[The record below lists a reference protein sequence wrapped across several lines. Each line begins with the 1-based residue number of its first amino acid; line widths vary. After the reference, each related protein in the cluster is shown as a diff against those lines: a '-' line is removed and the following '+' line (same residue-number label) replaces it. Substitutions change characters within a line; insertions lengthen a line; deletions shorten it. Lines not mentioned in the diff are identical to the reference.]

1 MLSSQNPLTRGNAA
15 PLSVLP
21 AGTAT
26 ATQAGSTLVEE
37 PNAENQILAYSPRY
51 VVGGAAHPGVIVEPP
66 GLANVEPPP
75 IHYRPSLPRELSQT
89 GKLSAIQIERIIYA
103 GQAHGQRL
111 ADGSRAGISIG
122 DGTGTGKTA
131 TLAGIILDNWFR
143 DRRRAVWFSVK
154 SDLIEAVLEEF
165 NRLGHVPPIKLINDF
180 TTDSEIDISEGI
192 VFCTYRSLI
201 SRSRSGKR
209 RIDQITR
216 WLGSEGIV
224 IFDEGHKAKYAFAD
238 DRGKS
243 TQTGAAVLEIQD
255 PTKSPDYRVVYS
267 SATSA
272 GEVRH
277 LAYMSRLGLWG
288 YGTNFPLGF
297 EQFAEEIESGG
308 VGALEMVC
316 RDLKAMGRYLCGN
329 LSMGTDPKSGLAVE
343 FREVTHWL
351 TPAQRRMYDNM
362 AQGWQEVFRNIH
374 RALDLTNSGRT
385 TRAQAVN
392 QFWAEHQ
399 RCFRNLI
406 TAFKVPTLIREIEDA
421 LGRRQSVVVSI
432 TGTGESQTKKQI
444 ERAADQEE
452 AIDGLDFSP
461 RETLTRL
468 VAQCFPTGCFQERT
482 NPYNG
487 IVEHIPVLDAH
498 GNQVESR
505 AALQLRG
512 ELMDKLSVLEVP
524 EHPLDQLV
532 NYFCVENVAEMTGRK
547 KRLIRTASGTL
558 EYRPRQLPGVPSKL
572 INLHEKNAFQ
582 NGDKRIAIMSEVA
595 STGDS
600 LHAGEQVR
608 NKQRRLHIAAEL
620 KWSADKQI
628 QDFGRT
634 NRTAQVAP
642 PIYMLVFTELG
653 GEKRFSATIARRL
666 GNMGALTK
674 GDRKAEKAGNLD
686 KYNLESKEGRSAL
699 NVVLTSIMRGIEI
712 SGIDDPKQALRDM
725 GLVRNTDDGEVV
737 PESEKTNIPRFL
749 NRLLSLEVDRQNALF
764 DYFYET
770 FLETIEYL
778 KQNGK
783 LDDGMEDLK
792 AMSVVIAEPP
802 KVLHCDALTSAK
814 AVYYYL
820 NLKIAT
826 KPAKFAEL
834 TGSGVH
840 QFFQDRRDGS
850 FVAVRRTLAHTDAET
865 GERYQMFSVAKPA
878 GKNLSYIREN
888 ELNQRYR
895 VVSMGRAENWWL
907 EEEGKIPSYEHRT
920 VHLLSGALLPIW
932 KYLKTLSHDALNI
945 VRTTTDDGTRLVG
958 VKISEES
965 LRDLF
970 VHFGFRS
977 DIPATAPEVLR
988 IVDFGKNTV
997 NLIGDISIR
1006 TTRFQGTLLT
1016 EVCPATFEQIRELRG
1031 MGLVNI
1037 VQRGKQRFFLP
1048 QNSAVQALERVL
1060 ALFPPESTD
1069 ISFLPE
1075 MERSVVLLESNE
1087 SVKLPDWLIEPDI
1100 GFVNSLTAS
1109 SNRVPEQNAPPVM
1122 NKLFTM

>member
-1 MLSSQNPLTRGNAA
+1 VPVETSEPDTTNQNSAYA
-15 PLSVLP
+15 P
-21 AGTAT
+21 
-26 ATQAGSTLVEE
+26 
-37 PNAENQILAYSPRY
+37 RF
-51 VVGGAAHPGVIVEPP
+51 VVGGASHPGVIVEPP

-75 IHYRPSLPRELSQT
+75 VTYRPHLPRELCAS
-89 GKLSAIQIERIIYA
+89 GKLSAMQIERIIYT

-111 ADGSRAGISIG
+111 VDGSRAGISIG

-131 TLAGIILDNWFR
+131 TLAGVILDNWFQG
-143 DRRRAVWFSVK
+143 RRRAVWFSVK
-154 SDLIEAVLEEF
+154 ADLIEAVSDEF
-165 NRLGHVPPIKLINDF
+165 RRLGLTPPIKLINDF
-180 TTDSEIDISEGI
+180 PTDGEIAFIDGI

-201 SRSRSGKR
+201 ARSKSGKR
-209 RIDQITR
+209 RIDQLTR
-216 WLGSEGIV
+216 WLGSDGVV

-243 TQTGAAVLEIQD
+243 TQTGVAVLEIQD
-255 PTKSPDYRVVYS
+255 PGKFPDLRVVYS

-288 YGTNFPLGF
+288 EGTNFPLGF

-329 LSMGTDPKSGLAVE
+329 LSMGTDPESGLAVE

-374 RALDLTNSGRT
+374 RALDLTNSGKA
-385 TRAQAVN
+385 TRSQAVN

-421 LGRRQSVVVSI
+421 LARKDSIVVSI

-452 AIDGLDFSP
+452 AIDSLDFSP

-468 VAQCFPTGCFQERT
+468 VANCFPTACFQERT
-482 NPYNG
+482 NPYSG
-487 IVEHIPVLDAH
+487 TVEYVSVLDSA

-505 AALQLRG
+505 AALQLRA

-532 NYFCVENVAEMTGRK
+532 NYFGVENVAEMTGRK
-547 KRLIRTASGTL
+547 KRLIRTAKGTL

-582 NGDKRIAIMSEVA
+582 SGDKRIAIMSEVA

-600 LHAGEQVR
+600 LHAGRSVGNR
-608 NKQRRLHIAAEL
+608 QRRLHIAAEL

-634 NRTAQVAP
+634 HRTGQVAP
-642 PIYMLVFTELG
+642 PAYLLVFTELG

-674 GDRKAEKAGNLD
+674 GDRRAEKAGNLD

-699 NVVLTSIMRGIEI
+699 NVVLTSIMRGQEIE
-712 SGIDDPKQALRDM
+712 GIGDPKQALRDM
-725 GLVRNTDDGEVV
+725 GLIRTVDGLEEVSD
-737 PESEKTNIPRFL
+737 SEKTNIPRFL

-764 DYFYET
+764 DYFYST
-770 FLETIEYL
+770 FLETLEYL
-778 KQNGK
+778 KQKGK

-792 AMSVVIAEPP
+792 AVSVEVAEPP
-802 KVLHCDALTSAK
+802 QVLHSDPLTAAK
-814 AVYYYL
+814 TVYCKL
-820 NLKIAT
+820 DLKVAT
-826 KPAKFAEL
+826 TPARYEEMAE
-834 TGSGVH
+834 SGVH
-840 QFFQDRRDGS
+840 QFFQHRGEGS
-850 FVAVRRTLAHTDAET
+850 FVAVRRTLSHTDPET
-865 GERYQMFSVAKPA
+865 GDRYQMFSISKPA
-878 GKNLSYIREN
+878 GRNLSYVREN
-888 ELNQRYR
+888 ELNQKYR
-895 VVSMGRAENWWL
+895 VVPKTKAEKWWL
-907 EEEGKIPSYEHRT
+907 EEENKIPLHEYRT

-932 KYLKTLSHDALNI
+932 KYLKTLSQDALNI

-958 VKISEES
+958 VKISEEW
-965 LRDLF
+965 LRDLHR
-970 VHFGFRS
+970 HFGLRS
-977 DIPATAPEVLR
+977 EVPRTAAEILR
-988 IVDFGKNTV
+988 VVDFDNNTV
-997 NLIGDISIR
+997 NLTGDIKIR
-1006 TTRFQGTLLT
+1006 TTRFQGQLLT
-1016 EVCPATFEQIRELRG
+1016 EVCPSTFEQIREFRG

-1037 VQRGKQRFFLP
+1037 LQHGKQRFFLP
-1048 QNSAVQALERVL
+1048 ERSPHISLEPIMALY
-1060 ALFPPESTD
+1060 PPESTD

-1075 MERSVVLLESNE
+1075 LKGDFNAFVKEKPAELPGWLFEPDENAIRDLSVVRE
-1087 SVKLPDWLIEPDI
+1087 LPGVRTFTEYDIERHEDI
-1100 GFVNSLTAS
+1100 HSI
-1109 SNRVPEQNAPPVM
+1109 
-1122 NKLFTM
+1122 K

>member
-1 MLSSQNPLTRGNAA
+1 MLTSHEQTTAGVAA
-15 PLSVLP
+15 PFSTAV
-21 AGTAT
+21 AT
-26 ATQAGSTLVEE
+26 APSRSVQADE
-37 PNAENQILAYSPRY
+37 PNTESPILVYTPRN
-51 VVGGAAHPGVIVEPP
+51 VVGGASHPGVIVETP

-75 IHYRPSLPRELSQT
+75 ITYRPYLPKELSIS
-89 GKLSAIQIERIIYA
+89 GKLSTMQIERIIYA

-111 ADGSRAGISIG
+111 ADGSRSGISIG

-131 TLAGIILDNWFR
+131 TLAGVILDNWFQE
-143 DRRRAVWFSVK
+143 RRRAVWFSVK
-154 SDLIEAVLEEF
+154 TDLVEAVADEF
-165 NRLGHVPPIKLINDF
+165 SRLGLSPPIKLINDYP
-180 TTDSEIDISEGI
+180 TDCEIQLGDGI

-201 SRSRSGKR
+201 ARSKSGKR
-209 RIDQITR
+209 RIDQLIR
-216 WLGSEGIV
+216 WLGNEGVV

-255 PTKSPDYRVVYS
+255 PVKFPDLRVVYS

-288 YGTNFPLGF
+288 DGTNFPLGF

-329 LSMGTDPKSGLAVE
+329 LSMGTDPDSGLAVE

-362 AQGWQEVFRNIH
+362 AQGWQEVFKNIH
-374 RALDLTNSGRT
+374 RALDLTNSGKA
-385 TRAQAVN
+385 TRATAVN

-421 LGRRQSVVVSI
+421 LARKESIVVSI

-444 ERAADQEE
+444 DRAADREE
-452 AIDGLDFSP
+452 AIDSLDFSP

-468 VAQCFPTGCFQERT
+468 VANCFPTACFQERT
-482 NPYNG
+482 NPYSG
-487 IVEHIPVLDAH
+487 TVEYIPLLDEQ
-498 GNQVESR
+498 GNHVESR
-505 AALQLRG
+505 AALRLRS
-512 ELMDKLSVLEVP
+512 ELMDKLSILEVP

-532 NYFCVENVAEMTGRK
+532 NYFGVENVAEMTGRK

-572 INLHEKNAFQ
+572 INLHEKNTFQ

-600 LHAGEQVR
+600 LHAGRHVG

-634 NRTAQVAP
+634 HRTGQVAP
-642 PIYMLVFTELG
+642 PVYLLVFTELG

-674 GDRKAEKAGNLD
+674 GDRRAEKAGNLD

-699 NVVLTSIMRGIEI
+699 NIVLTGIMRGKEIE
-712 SGIDDPKQALRDM
+712 GLDDPKQALKDM
-725 GLVRNTDDGEVV
+725 GLVKNTDDGEVV
-737 PESEKTNIPRFL
+737 PDSEKTNIPRFL

-778 KQNGK
+778 KQKGK

-792 AMSVVIAEPP
+792 AASVEIAEPP
-802 KVLHCDALTSAK
+802 QILHSDALTGART
-814 AVYYYL
+814 VYYKL
-820 NLKIAT
+820 NLKVAT
-826 KPAKFAEL
+826 KPARFVDLAQSDL
-834 TGSGVH
+834 H

-850 FVAVRRTLAHTDAET
+850 FVAVRRTLSHTDPET
-865 GERYQMFSVAKPA
+865 GDRYQMFSISKPA
-878 GKNLSYIREN
+878 GRNMSYLKEN
-888 ELNQRYR
+888 ELNRNYR
-895 VVSMGRAENWWL
+895 VVPKSRAEIWWL
-907 EEEGKIPSYEHRT
+907 NEEAKIPPFEQRT

-958 VKISEES
+958 VNVAAEWLNDI
-965 LRDLF
+965 RR
-970 VHFGFRS
+970 HFGLRS
-977 DIPATAPEVLR
+977 EIPKTAAEILR
-988 IVDFGKNTV
+988 VVDFENNTV
-997 NLIGDISIR
+997 NLTDGIRIR
-1006 TTRFQGTLLT
+1006 TTRFQSQLLT
-1016 EVCPATFEQIRELRG
+1016 EVCPSTFEQIREFRR

-1037 VQRGKQRFFLP
+1037 VQHGKQRFFLP
-1048 QNSAVQALERVL
+1048 ERSPHISLGPIL
-1060 ALFPPESTD
+1060 ALYPPESAD
-1069 ISFLPE
+1069 INFLPE
-1075 MERSVVLLESNE
+1075 LQGEFNVHVKEKPAVLPGWLFEPDESAVRDLSVVCE
-1087 SVKLPDWLIEPDI
+1087 LP
-1100 GFVNSLTAS
+1100 GV
-1109 SNRVPEQNAPPVM
+1109 
-1122 NKLFTM
+1122 LFAA

>member
-1 MLSSQNPLTRGNAA
+1 MLGQESATTGTAA
-15 PLSVLP
+15 PVFNDNAF
-21 AGTAT
+21 AGDGSAAT
-26 ATQAGSTLVEE
+26 APAEAGVRDTSAQPQAYI
-37 PNAENQILAYSPRY
+37 PHYIL
-51 VVGGAAHPGVIVEPP
+51 GGACHPGVIVETP

-75 IHYRPSLPRELSQT
+75 ITYRPHLPKELCTS
-89 GKLSAIQIERIIYA
+89 GKLSAMQLERVIYA

-131 TLAGIILDNWFR
+131 TLAGIILDNWFQN
-143 DRRRAVWFSVK
+143 RRRAVWFSVK
-154 SDLIEAVLEEF
+154 ADLIEAVADEF
-165 NRLGHVPPIKLINDF
+165 ARLGFAPPIKLINDF
-180 TTDSEIDISEGI
+180 PTDGEIDIGDGI

-201 SRSRSGKR
+201 ARSRSGHR
-209 RIDQITR
+209 RIDQLTR
-216 WLGSEGIV
+216 WLGSQGAV

-255 PTKSPDYRVVYS
+255 PEKYPDYRVVYS

-288 YGTNFPLGF
+288 EGTNFPLGF

-329 LSMGTDPKSGLAVE
+329 LSMGTDPESGLAVE
-343 FREVTHWL
+343 FREVTHRL
-351 TPAQRRMYDNM
+351 TPAQRQMYDNM

-374 RALDLTNSGRT
+374 RALDLTNSGKA

-406 TAFKVPTLIREIEDA
+406 TAFKVPTLMREIEDA
-421 LGRRQSVVVSI
+421 LARKESVVVSI

-444 ERAADQEE
+444 ERAADQDE
-452 AIDGLDFSP
+452 AIDSLDFSP

-468 VAQCFPTGCFQERT
+468 VAHCFPTACFQERT
-482 NPYNG
+482 NPYSG
-487 IVEHIPVLDAH
+487 TTEYIPLLDQD

-505 AALQLRG
+505 TAQQLRT
-512 ELMDKLSVLEVP
+512 ELLDKLSVLEVP

-532 NYFCVENVAEMTGRK
+532 NYFGVENVAEMTGRK
-547 KRLIRTASGTL
+547 KRLIRTTSGTL

-600 LHAGEQVR
+600 LHAGCQVG

-634 NRTAQVAP
+634 HRTGQVAP
-642 PIYMLVFTELG
+642 PVYLLVFTELG

-674 GDRKAEKAGNLD
+674 GDRRAEKAGNLD

-699 NVVLTSIMRGIEI
+699 NVVLTGIMRGIEVQ
-712 SGIDDPKQALRDM
+712 GLDDPKQALRDM
-725 GLVRNTDDGEVV
+725 GLVRIMDGVEDV
-737 PESEKTNIPRFL
+737 PDSEKTNIPRFL
-749 NRLLSLEVDRQNALF
+749 NRLLSLEVDRQNTLF
-764 DYFYET
+764 DHFYET
-770 FLETIEYL
+770 FLETLEYL
-778 KQNGK
+778 KQKGK

-792 AMSVVIAEPP
+792 AISVEIAEPP
-802 KVLHCDALTSAK
+802 QVLHSDALTSAK
-814 AVYYYL
+814 TVYYRL
-820 NLKIAT
+820 DLKVAT
-826 KPAKFAEL
+826 KPARYVELAE
-834 TGSGVH
+834 SGIH

-850 FVAVRRTLAHTDAET
+850 FVAVRRTLSHTDPET
-865 GERYQMFSVAKPA
+865 GERYQMFSVSKPA
-878 GKNLSYIREN
+878 GKNMSYVREN
-888 ELNQRYR
+888 ELNQKYR
-895 VVSMGRAENWWL
+895 IVPKSRAETWWRR
-907 EEEGKIPSYEHRT
+907 EEAKIPPFEHRT

-932 KYLKTLSHDALNI
+932 KYLKTLSHDTLNI

-958 VKISEES
+958 VNIAPEWIGDI
-965 LRDLF
+965 RR
-970 VHFGFRS
+970 HFGLRS
-977 DIPATAPEVLR
+977 EIPTTAAEILR
-988 IVDFGKNTV
+988 VVDFEKNTV
-997 NLIGDISIR
+997 NLTGDIKIR
-1006 TTRFQGTLLT
+1006 TTRFQGQLLT
-1016 EVCPATFEQIRELRG
+1016 EVCPSTFEQIRELRG

-1037 VQRGKQRFFLP
+1037 AQHGKQRFFLP
-1048 QNSAVQALERVL
+1048 EWSPHIHLEPIL
-1060 ALFPPESTD
+1060 ALYSPKSTEID
-1069 ISFLPE
+1069 FLPE
-1075 MERSVVLLESNE
+1075 LQPGFQTFEKREPIE
-1087 SVKLPDWLIEPDI
+1087 LPGWLIEPDPGYVTDLQI
-1100 GFVNSLTAS
+1100 S
-1109 SNRVPEQNAPPVM
+1109 EE
-1122 NKLFTM
+1122 TMFLS

>member
-1 MLSSQNPLTRGNAA
+1 MLGQESATTGTAA
-15 PLSVLP
+15 PVVNNS
-21 AGTAT
+21 ASASEGSAT
-26 ATQAGSTLVEE
+26 AIAPAKSDVRETSVQPQA
-37 PNAENQILAYSPRY
+37 Y
-51 VVGGAAHPGVIVEPP
+51 VPHYIVGGAPHPGVIVETP

-75 IHYRPSLPRELSQT
+75 ITYRPHLPKELSIS
-89 GKLSAIQIERIIYA
+89 GKLSTMQIERIIYA

-131 TLAGIILDNWFR
+131 TLAGVILDNWFQG
-143 DRRRAVWFSVK
+143 RRRAVWFSVK
-154 SDLIEAVLEEF
+154 ADLIEAVSDEF
-165 NRLGHVPPIKLINDF
+165 ARLRLTLPIKLINDYP
-180 TTDSEIDISEGI
+180 TDGEIELGNGI

-201 SRSRSGKR
+201 ARSKSGNR
-209 RIDQITR
+209 RIDQLTR
-216 WLGSEGIV
+216 WLGSEGVV

-255 PTKSPDYRVVYS
+255 PEKFPDLRVVYS

-288 YGTNFPLGF
+288 EGTNFPLGF

-329 LSMGTDPKSGLAVE
+329 LSMGTDPESGLAVE

-351 TPAQRRMYDNM
+351 TPAQRGMYDNM

-374 RALDLTNSGRT
+374 RALDLTNSGKA

-406 TAFKVPTLIREIEDA
+406 TAFKVPTLIREIEDSLA
-421 LGRRQSVVVSI
+421 RKESIVVSI

-444 ERAADQEE
+444 ERAADQDE
-452 AIDGLDFSP
+452 AIDSLDFSP

-468 VAQCFPTGCFQERT
+468 VAHCFPTACFQERM
-482 NPYNG
+482 NPYSG
-487 IVEHIPVLDAH
+487 TVEYIPVLDAE

-505 AALQLRG
+505 AALQLRT
-512 ELMDKLSVLEVP
+512 ELLDKLSVLEVP

-532 NYFCVENVAEMTGRK
+532 NYFGVENVAEMTGRK
-547 KRLIRTASGTL
+547 KRLIRTTSGTL

-600 LHAGEQVR
+600 LHAGKQVG

-634 NRTAQVAP
+634 HRTGQVAP
-642 PIYMLVFTELG
+642 PVYLLVFTELG

-699 NVVLTSIMRGIEI
+699 NIVLTGIMRDSEI
-712 SGIDDPKQALRDM
+712 AGIDDPKQALRDM

-737 PESEKTNIPRFL
+737 PDAEKTNIPRFL

-770 FLETIEYL
+770 FLETLEYL
-778 KQNGK
+778 KQKGK

-792 AMSVVIAEPP
+792 AFSVAVAEPP
-802 KVLHCDALTSAK
+802 QVLHSDVLTGAK
-814 AVYYYL
+814 TVYYKL
-820 NLKIAT
+820 DLKVAT
-826 KPAKFAEL
+826 TPARYKDVAE
-834 TGSGVH
+834 SDIH
-840 QFFQDRRDGS
+840 QFFQHRSDGS
-850 FVAVRRTLAHTDAET
+850 FVAVRRTLSHTDPET
-865 GERYQMFSVAKPA
+865 GERYQMFSISKPE
-878 GKNLSYIREN
+878 GRNLSYIRES
-888 ELNQRYR
+888 ELNQKYR
-895 VVSMGRAENWWL
+895 IVPKIKAEKWWL
-907 EEEGKIPSYEHRT
+907 AEEAKIPPFEDKT

-932 KYLKTLSHDALNI
+932 KYLKTLSKDALNI
-945 VRTTTDDGTRLVG
+945 VRTTTDDGMRLVG
-958 VKISEES
+958 VKITEEC

-970 VHFGFRS
+970 RHFGLRS
-977 DIPATAPEVLR
+977 DIPTTAPEVLR
-988 IVDFGKNTV
+988 IVDFENNTV
-997 NLIGDISIR
+997 YLTGDIKIR
-1006 TTRFQGTLLT
+1006 TTRFQGRLLT
-1016 EVCPATFEQIRELRG
+1016 EVCPSTFEQIREFRG

-1037 VQRGKQRFFLP
+1037 VQHGKQRFFLP
-1048 QNSAVQALERVL
+1048 ERSAHIYLEPIL
-1060 ALFPPESTD
+1060 ALYPPKSTEID
-1069 ISFLPE
+1069 FLPE
-1075 MERSVVLLESNE
+1075 LQPEFQTFEKE
-1087 SVKLPDWLIEPDI
+1087 EPIELPGWLIEPDP
-1100 GFVNSLTAS
+1100 GYLTDLQVS
-1109 SNRVPEQNAPPVM
+1109 EET
-1122 NKLFTM
+1122 LFLS

>member
-1 MLSSQNPLTRGNAA
+1 MLSSQGQMT
-15 PLSVLP
+15 
-21 AGTAT
+21 AGTAAPISTASATT
-26 ATQAGSTLVEE
+26 ATAVSIQPDGPDTET
-37 PNAENQILAYSPRY
+37 QITAYVPRY
-51 VVGGAAHPGVIVEPP
+51 VVGGASHPGVIVEPP

-75 IHYRPSLPRELSQT
+75 ITYRPHLPKELSESA
-89 GKLSAIQIERIIYA
+89 KLSAMQIERIIYA

-111 ADGSRAGISIG
+111 ADGARAGVSIG

-131 TLAGIILDNWFR
+131 TLAGVILDNWFQG
-143 DRRRAVWFSVK
+143 RRRAVWFSVK
-154 SDLIEAVLEEF
+154 ADLIEAVADEF
-165 NRLGHVPPIKLINDF
+165 ARLGLTPPIRLINDYS
-180 TTDSEIDISEGI
+180 TDGEIELGDGI

-201 SRSRSGKR
+201 ARSKTGKR
-209 RIDQITR
+209 RIDQLTN
-216 WLGSEGIV
+216 WLGRDGVV

-255 PTKSPDYRVVYS
+255 PVQFSDLRVVYS

-288 YGTNFPLGF
+288 EGTNFPLGF

-329 LSMGTDPKSGLAVE
+329 LSMGADPESGLAVE
-343 FREVTHWL
+343 FRELTHWL

-374 RALDLTNSGRT
+374 RALDLTNSGKA

-421 LGRRQSVVVSI
+421 LARKESIVVSI

-452 AIDGLDFSP
+452 AIDSLDFSP

-468 VAQCFPTGCFQERT
+468 VSNCFPTACFQERT
-482 NPYNG
+482 NPYSG
-487 IVEHIPVLDAH
+487 TIEYIPVLDQN

-505 AALQLRG
+505 AALQLRS
-512 ELMDKLSVLEVP
+512 ELLDKLSVLEVP

-532 NYFCVENVAEMTGRK
+532 NYFGVENVAEMTGRK
-547 KRLIRTASGTL
+547 KRLIRTSSGTL
-558 EYRPRQLPGVPSKL
+558 EYRPRQLAGVPSKL

-600 LHAGEQVR
+600 LHAGKHVG

-634 NRTAQVAP
+634 HRTGQVAP
-642 PIYMLVFTELG
+642 PVYLLVFTELG

-674 GDRKAEKAGNLD
+674 GDRRAEKAGNLD

-699 NVVLTSIMRGIEI
+699 NITLTSIMRGCEI
-712 SGIDDPKQALRDM
+712 DGIDDPKQALRDM
-725 GLVRNTDDGEVV
+725 GLVRVVDGIEEVS
-737 PESEKTNIPRFL
+737 ESERTNIPRFL

-764 DYFYET
+764 DHFYET

-778 KQNGK
+778 KQKGK

-792 AMSVVIAEPP
+792 AASVSIAETPQ
-802 KVLHCDALTSAK
+802 VLHVDALTGAK
-814 AVYYYL
+814 TVYYEL
-820 NLKIAT
+820 DLKVIS
-826 KPAKFAEL
+826 KPARFSEL
-834 TGSGVH
+834 AASGQH
-840 QFFQDRRDGS
+840 QFFQHRQDGT
-850 FVAVRRTLAHTDAET
+850 FVAVRRTLSHTDAES
-865 GERYQMFSVAKPA
+865 GERYQMVSLSKPA
-878 GKNLSYIREN
+878 GRNLSYIREV
-888 ELNQRYR
+888 ELNQKYR
-895 VVSMGRAENWWL
+895 ICPKNRAEVWWL
-907 EEEGKIPSYEHRT
+907 NEEAKIPPFEQRT

-945 VRTTTDDGTRLVG
+945 VRTTTDEGTRLVG
-958 VKISEES
+958 VNISTDW
-965 LRDLF
+965 LNDIRR
-970 VHFGFRS
+970 HFGLRS
-977 DIPATAPEVLR
+977 EIATTAAEILR
-988 IVDFGKNTV
+988 VVDFENNTV
-997 NLIGDISIR
+997 NLAGDIKIR
-1006 TTRFQGTLLT
+1006 TTRFQGQLLT
-1016 EVCPATFEQIRELRG
+1016 EVRPSTVEQTRELRR
-1031 MGLVNI
+1031 MRLINI
-1037 VQRGKQRFFLP
+1037 VHYGKQRFFLP
-1048 QNSAVQALERVL
+1048 KSSPQTYLEPIL
-1060 ALFPPESTD
+1060 ALYPLESTNID
-1069 ISFLPE
+1069 FLPE
-1075 MERSVVLLESNE
+1075 RQHNLGKVTEEKPAE
-1087 SVKLPDWLIEPDI
+1087 LPDWLVEPAKDAI
-1100 GFVNSLTAS
+1100 RELCVNSEICQPKG
-1109 SNRVPEQNAPPVM
+1109 N
-1122 NKLFTM
+1122 LFV

>member
-1 MLSSQNPLTRGNAA
+1 MLGHENTGAGRAA
-15 PLSVLP
+15 PVFSNQLSGTE
-21 AGTAT
+21 GTAT
-26 ATQAGSTLVEE
+26 AKATAKVEVRDTSAQ
-37 PNAENQILAYSPRY
+37 PQVYLPHHIA
-51 VVGGAAHPGVIVEPP
+51 GGAPHPGVIVETP

-75 IHYRPSLPRELSQT
+75 ITYRPYLPKELSISR
-89 GKLSAIQIERIIYA
+89 KLSAMQIERIIYA
-103 GQAHGQRL
+103 GQAHQQRL

-131 TLAGIILDNWFR
+131 TLAGIILDNWFHG
-143 DRRRAVWFSVK
+143 RRRSVWFSVK
-154 SDLIEAVLEEF
+154 ADLIEAVADEF
-165 NRLGHVPPIKLINDF
+165 ARLGLTPPIKLINDF
-180 TTDSEIDISEGI
+180 PTDGEISFGDGI

-201 SRSRSGKR
+201 ARSKSGNR
-209 RIDQITR
+209 RIDQLIR
-216 WLGSEGIV
+216 WLGSEGVV

-238 DRGKS
+238 DRGKA

-255 PTKSPDYRVVYS
+255 PVRFPDIRVVYS

-288 YGTNFPLGF
+288 DGTNFPLGF

-329 LSMGTDPKSGLAVE
+329 LSMGTDPESGLAVE

-351 TPAQRRMYDNM
+351 MPAQRQMYDNM

-374 RALDLTNSGRT
+374 RALDLTNSGKG
-385 TRAQAVN
+385 TRSQAVN

-421 LGRRQSVVVSI
+421 LARKESIVVSI

-444 ERAADQEE
+444 ERAADQDE
-452 AIDGLDFSP
+452 AIDSLDFSP

-468 VAQCFPTGCFQERT
+468 VANCFPTMCFQERT
-482 NPYNG
+482 NPYTG
-487 IVEHIPVLDAH
+487 TTEHIPVLDPN
-498 GNQVESR
+498 GNPVESR
-505 AALQLRG
+505 AALQLRA

-532 NYFCVENVAEMTGRK
+532 NYFGVENVAEMTGRK
-547 KRLIRTASGTL
+547 KRLIRTTSGTL

-600 LHAGEQVR
+600 LHAGRSVGNR
-608 NKQRRLHIAAEL
+608 QRRLHIAAEL

-634 NRTAQVAP
+634 HRTGQVAP
-642 PIYMLVFTELG
+642 PVYLLVFTELG

-674 GDRKAEKAGNLD
+674 GDRRAEKAGNLD

-699 NVVLTSIMRGIEI
+699 NVVLTCIMRGSELA
-712 SGIDDPKQALRDM
+712 GLDDPKQALRDM
-725 GLVRNTDDGEVV
+725 GLVRCTDDGEDV
-737 PESEKTNIPRFL
+737 PDSEKTNIPRFL

-764 DYFYET
+764 DHFYAT
-770 FLETIEYL
+770 FVETIEYL
-778 KQNGK
+778 KQKGK

-792 AMSVVIAEPP
+792 AASVEIAETPQIM
-802 KVLHCDALTSAK
+802 HADALTGAK
-814 AVYYYL
+814 TVYYKL
-820 NLKIAT
+820 NLKVAST
-826 KPAKFAEL
+826 PARFGEL
-834 TGSGVH
+834 AANDQH
-840 QFFQDRRDGS
+840 QFFQNRHDSS
-850 FVAVRRTLAHTDAET
+850 FVAVRRTLSHTDPDT
-865 GERYQMFSVAKPA
+865 GERYQMFSISKPS
-878 GKNLSYIREN
+878 GRNGSYVREN
-888 ELNQRYR
+888 ELNQKYR
-895 VVSMGRAENWWL
+895 VVPKNRAEKWWL
-907 EEEGKIPSYEHRT
+907 DEEARIPPFEQRT

-945 VRTTTDDGTRLVG
+945 VRTTTDNGTRLVG
-958 VKISEES
+958 VNI
-965 LRDLF
+965 
-970 VHFGFRS
+970 
-977 DIPATAPEVLR
+977 APEW
-988 IVDFGKNTV
+988 
-997 NLIGDISIR
+997 IGDIRRHFGLRNEVPTTASEILRVVDFENNIVNLTGDMKVR
-1006 TTRFQGTLLT
+1006 TTRFQGRLLT
-1016 EVCPATFEQIRELRG
+1016 EICPSTFEQIRELRG
-1031 MGLVNI
+1031 MGLINI
-1037 VQRGKQRFFLP
+1037 VQHGKQRFFLP
-1048 QNSAVQALERVL
+1048 DESPSFCLERIL
-1060 ALFPPESTD
+1060 ALYPPESTNID
-1069 ISFLPE
+1069 FLPE
-1075 MERSVVLLESNE
+1075 LQAEFTAFEKEKPVA
-1087 SVKLPDWLIEPDI
+1087 LPGWLFEPN
-1100 GFVNSLTAS
+1100 G
-1109 SNRVPEQNAPPVM
+1109 NAFHGLAAVQELPGVR
-1122 NKLFTM
+1122 TQ

>member
-1 MLSSQNPLTRGNAA
+1 MTAGTSPISAAAVGAAATAISDPTGVTNAETSSQI
-15 PLSVLP
+15 V
-21 AGTAT
+21 
-26 ATQAGSTLVEE
+26 
-37 PNAENQILAYSPRY
+37 AYSPRY

-75 IHYRPSLPRELSQT
+75 ITYRPHLPNELST
-89 GKLSAIQIERIIYA
+89 SGKLSAMQIERIIYA

-131 TLAGIILDNWFR
+131 TLAGIILDNWFQG
-143 DRRRAVWFSVK
+143 RRRAVWFSVK
-154 SDLIEAVLEEF
+154 SDLIEAVADEF
-165 NRLGHVPPIKLINDF
+165 ARLGLTPPIKLINDF
-180 TTDSEIDISEGI
+180 PTDGEIDLGDGI
-192 VFCTYRSLI
+192 TFCTYRSLI

-216 WLGSEGIV
+216 WLGTEGVV

-255 PTKSPDYRVVYS
+255 PTSFPDFRVVYS

-288 YGTNFPLGF
+288 EGTNFPRGF

-374 RALDLTNSGRT
+374 RALELTNSGKA

-421 LGRRQSVVVSI
+421 LARRESIVVSI

-468 VAQCFPTGCFQERT
+468 VANCFPTACFQERT
-482 NPYNG
+482 SPYSG
-487 IVEHIPVLDAH
+487 TVEYIPVVDAD
-498 GNQVESR
+498 GRQVESR
-505 AALQLRG
+505 AALQLRA
-512 ELMDKLSVLEVP
+512 ELMDKLSILEVP

-532 NYFCVENVAEMTGRK
+532 NYFGVENVAEMTGRK
-547 KRLIRTASGTL
+547 KRLIRTANGNL

-572 INLHEKNAFQ
+572 INLHEKNGFQ
-582 NGDKRIAIMSEVA
+582 NGNKRIAIMSEVA

-600 LHAGEQVR
+600 LHAGEHVG

-634 NRTAQVAP
+634 HRTGQMFP
-642 PIYMLVFTELG
+642 PVYLLVFTELG

-699 NVVLTSIMRGIEI
+699 NVVLTGIMRGCEIE
-712 SGIDDPKQALRDM
+712 GIEDPKQALRDM
-725 GLVRNTDDGEVV
+725 GLVKTLDGVEQV
-737 PESEKTNIPRFL
+737 PDSEKTNIPRFL

-764 DYFYET
+764 DHFYDT

-778 KQNGK
+778 KQKGK

-792 AMSVVIAEPP
+792 AMSVRIAEPP
-802 KVLHCDALTSAK
+802 QVLHSDALTSAK
-814 AVYYYL
+814 TVYYKL
-820 NLKIAT
+820 DLKVAT
-826 KPAKFAEL
+826 QPARYAEL
-834 TGSGVH
+834 SEGGVH

-850 FVAVRRTLAHTDAET
+850 FVAVRRTLSHTDPET
-865 GERYQMFSVAKPA
+865 GERYQMFSISKPE
-878 GKNLSYIREN
+878 GRNHSYIRES
-888 ELNQRYR
+888 ELNQKYR
-895 VVSMGRAENWWL
+895 IVPKTKAERSWL
-907 EEEGKIPSYEHRT
+907 AEEAKIPPYEQRT

-965 LRDLF
+965 LQDLF
-970 VHFGFRS
+970 RHFGLRS
-977 DIPATAPEVLR
+977 DIPTTVPEVLR
-988 IVDFGKNTV
+988 IVDFENNTV
-997 NLIGDISIR
+997 YLTGDIRIK
-1006 TTRFQGTLLT
+1006 TTRFQGRLLT
-1016 EVCPATFEQIRELRG
+1016 EVCPSTFEQIRELRG

-1037 VQRGKQRFFLP
+1037 VQNGKQRFFLP
-1048 QNSAVQALERVL
+1048 ERSPNFYLEPIL
-1060 ALFPPESTD
+1060 ALYPPKSTD
-1069 ISFLPE
+1069 IDFLPE
-1075 MERSVVLLESNE
+1075 LQPEFQTLAREEPVRLT
-1087 SVKLPDWLIEPDI
+1087 DWLCVPDSRDVSELQI
-1100 GFVNSLTAS
+1100 YRET
-1109 SNRVPEQNAPPVM
+1109 
-1122 NKLFTM
+1122 LFLN